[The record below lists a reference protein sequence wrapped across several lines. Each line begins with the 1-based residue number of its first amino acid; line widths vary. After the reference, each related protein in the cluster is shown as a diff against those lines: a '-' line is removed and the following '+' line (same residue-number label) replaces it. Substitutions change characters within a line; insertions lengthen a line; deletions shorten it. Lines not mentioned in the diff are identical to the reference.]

1 MGGRKGRDGV
11 FPASDCIKITGRYG
25 KYYSFLLYS
34 HKATYAMHRNRKH
47 LLKENND

>member
-25 KYYSFLLYS
+25 KTFF
-34 HKATYAMHRNRKH
+34 N
-47 LLKENND
+47 LKIKIE

>member
-25 KYYSFLLYS
+25 KNFF
-34 HKATYAMHRNRKH
+34 KI
-47 LLKENND
+47 